1 MRILSCPETSKGEFI
16 ISPSEACRGI
26 LSSNSGTMVFL
37 DFHSRLYSNKNW
49 RGPSDLNLWNPGC
62 PAYAFSEKKNWD
74 FLVAW
79 EKKLGAR
86 AHWVLLEVS
95 NVVMP
100 PQTLK
105 PSIFMNVN

>member
-1 MRILSCPETSKGEFI
+1 MRILSCPETSKGEFHLQKHV
-16 ISPSEACRGI
+16 EA
-26 LSSNSGTMVFL
+26 SYNSGTMVFL

-49 RGPSDLNLWNPGC
+49 RGPSALNLWNPGC